1 MEIITADNFDL
12 NNYKGKWV
20 ILFFYP
26 KDNTPGCT
34 LEACNFRNFLEE
46 IKLDNVV
53 IIGVSSDSVES
64 HNKFQENFNLN
75 YILVSDEK
83 RQLIKKF
90 GCLKE
95 RKIFGKTIITTS
107 RDTFLI
113 DPNGEIVKEYRRVS
127 PINHIQNI
135 HNDLKALNVI

>member
-1 MEIITADNFDL
+1 MEIITADNFNL

-34 LEACNFRNFLEE
+34 LEACNFRNFLKEF
-46 IKLDNVV
+46 KLDNVV
-53 IIGVSSDSVES
+53 VIGVSSDTVES
-64 HNKFQENFNLN
+64 HKKFQEKFNLN

-83 RQLIKKF
+83 RDLIKKF

-113 DPNGEIVKEYRRVS
+113 SPEGEIVKEYRKVS

-135 HNDLKALNVI
+135 YNDLKALNVI